1 MQEMLTTT
9 SNKKCFTEIKGDYDT
24 KPVESYILE
33 RSMSSHND
41 SKTISPRFMS
51 GILLSTELEITIEEF
66 YDEVVRIFAR
76 HQLRQRQSF
85 GRHLHF
91 CIHLHRHQVLL

>member
-1 MQEMLTTT
+1 
-9 SNKKCFTEIKGDYDT
+9 
-24 KPVESYILE
+24 
-33 RSMSSHND
+33 
-41 SKTISPRFMS
+41 MS